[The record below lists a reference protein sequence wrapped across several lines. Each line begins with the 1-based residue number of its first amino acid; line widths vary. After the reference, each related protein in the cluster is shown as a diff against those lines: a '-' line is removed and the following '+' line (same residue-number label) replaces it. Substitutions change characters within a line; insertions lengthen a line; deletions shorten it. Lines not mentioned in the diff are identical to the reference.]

1 MKGKQTESRSSSGL
15 HECIQMTMAGLTSFE
30 TKPCLQGPSLIP
42 VSNRKLPWV
51 QMRHGT
57 GSNTRN
63 QNEISVP
70 DFGSQTFP
78 FLSVSPIK
86 SQNRSELRKAFSS
99 QNTIKKASQPLW
111 RGQGEVLDG
120 ADWLHCPQTSTWVP
134 WSSVEPRKRVPSEL
148 PLAGRLTRLKTTLKR
163 SAVFFGSRKQKSGSL
178 EIRAA
183 GNENI
188 PFYFTFF
195 TLLNYKELES

>member
-1 MKGKQTESRSSSGL
+1 
-15 HECIQMTMAGLTSFE
+15 MTMVGLTSFG

-63 QNEISVP
+63 QNKISVP

-78 FLSVSPIK
+78 FPSVSPIK
-86 SQNRSELRKAFSS
+86 SQNCSELRKAFSS
-99 QNTIKKASQPLW
+99 QNTIEKQPRDHSGGEKGRHSIGCGLAALSSNLYFDAVELRRAWGRKFPQSW
-111 RGQGEVLDG
+111 R
-120 ADWLHCPQTSTWVP
+120 
-134 WSSVEPRKRVPSEL
+134 
-148 PLAGRLTRLKTTLKR
+148 LAGKLTHLKTLKR

>member
-1 MKGKQTESRSSSGL
+1 
-15 HECIQMTMAGLTSFE
+15 MTMVGLTSFG

-42 VSNRKLPWV
+42 VSNRKPPWV

-63 QNEISVP
+63 QNKISVP
-70 DFGSQTFP
+70 DFGSQTSPFP
-78 FLSVSPIK
+78 SVSPIK
-86 SQNRSELRKAFSS
+86 SQNCSEMRKAFSS
-99 QNTIKKASQPLW
+99 QNTIKKQPHDHSGGEKGRHSTGCGLAALSSNLYFDAVEL
-111 RGQGEVLDG
+111 RGAWGRKF
-120 ADWLHCPQTSTWVP
+120 PQSWC
-134 WSSVEPRKRVPSEL
+134 
-148 PLAGRLTRLKTTLKR
+148 LAGKLTHLKRTLKR

-188 PFYFTFF
+188 PFY
-195 TLLNYKELES
+195 LLSSHY